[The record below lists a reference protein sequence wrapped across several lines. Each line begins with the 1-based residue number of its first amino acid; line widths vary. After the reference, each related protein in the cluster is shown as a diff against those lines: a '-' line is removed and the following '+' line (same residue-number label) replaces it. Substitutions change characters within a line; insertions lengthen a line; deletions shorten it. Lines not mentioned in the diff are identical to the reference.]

1 MIFRSLY
8 RLMFVVLLAAGAGA
22 LAGLRGGQAAW
33 FLAWLLTGAGVVS
46 LSVFLFTL
54 MKAEV
59 TRSGE
64 NHMLNP
70 KDELAV
76 ELKIRHTSLLPV
88 LWMSVADCFVREADG
103 HLYTVRKRVY
113 PGWKKTFTV
122 RYRVSGLERGSYR
135 YAGTELTAGDCWG
148 LVQKRRLLS
157 ASGGFTVLPEGRAV
171 LPVGLPK
178 GAGGDES
185 EGVSFFR
192 PSMPGQGV
200 RPYENGDPLHRIHW
214 KSTARRDGLMT
225 RVEEPAV
232 EWRFQIALDGSA
244 SSYQGRPELFEQA
257 IRWAAGI
264 LQAAGDIRAMAGLAC
279 NGKPEIRLP
288 PHLPDNGLPA
298 MRLLAV
304 LETGGEQP
312 FAELLMNI
320 GSRAGGRD
328 DAVVAVT
335 PVIDFAVER
344 ALVQLCGGGRQ
355 VFVYQLLG
363 ARLAGEREL
372 EQKRRLEAA
381 GCRVHQIREARLERT
396 VRLHAESEGA

>member
-1 MIFRSLY
+1 MIIRSLY
-8 RLMFVVLLAAGAGA
+8 RLAFFLLLAAGAGA
-22 LAGLRGGQAAW
+22 LAMLRGGQAAW
-33 FLAWLLTGAGVVS
+33 FLAWLLTGAGAVS

-59 TRSGE
+59 SRSGE
-64 NHMLNP
+64 NHMLYP
-70 KDELAV
+70 KDELMV
-76 ELKIRHTSLLPV
+76 ELKIRHTSFLPV
-88 LWMSVADCFVREADG
+88 LWMSVADRFLREADG

-113 PGWKKTFTV
+113 PGWKRTFTV
-122 RYRVSGLERGSYR
+122 RYRISGLERGSYR
-135 YAGTELTAGDCWG
+135 YTGTELTAGDCWG
-148 LVQKRRLLS
+148 LVQKRRLLPG
-157 ASGGFTVLPEGRAV
+157 SGGFTVLPEGRAV

-178 GAGGDES
+178 GAGSDET
-185 EGVSFFR
+185 EGASPFR
-192 PSMPGQGV
+192 PSMPGHGV

-225 RVEEPAV
+225 RMDEPAL
-232 EWRFQIALDGSA
+232 EWRFQVYVDASA
-244 SSYQGRPELFEQA
+244 SSYQGRAELFEQA

-264 LQAAGDIRAMAGLAC
+264 LQAAGDIRAMAGLAA

-288 PHLPDNGLPA
+288 AHLPDNGLPA
-298 MRLLAV
+298 LRLLAV
-304 LETGGEQP
+304 LETAGGQS
-312 FAELLMNI
+312 FAELLMNG
-320 GSRAGGRD
+320 GSRPGSSAE
-328 DAVVAVT
+328 AVVAVT

-344 ALVQLCGGGRQ
+344 ALGQLCQGGRQ
-355 VFVYQLLG
+355 VFVYHLLG

>member
-1 MIFRSLY
+1 MIIRSLY
-8 RLMFVVLLAAGAGA
+8 RLAFFLLLAAGAGT
-22 LAGLRGGQAAW
+22 LAVLRGGQAAW
-33 FLAWLLTGAGVVS
+33 FLAWLLTGAGAVS

-59 TRSGE
+59 SRSGD
-64 NHMLNP
+64 NHMLYP

-76 ELKIRHTSLLPV
+76 ELKIRHTSFCPV

-113 PGWKKTFTV
+113 PGWRRTFTV
-122 RYRVSGLERGSYR
+122 RYRISGLERGSYR
-135 YAGTELTAGDCWG
+135 YSGTELVAGDCWG
-148 LVQKRRLLS
+148 LVQKRRLLPG
-157 ASGGFTVLPEGRAV
+157 SGGFTVLPEGRAV

-178 GAGGDES
+178 GAGGDET
-185 EGVSFFR
+185 EGASPFR
-192 PSMPGQGV
+192 PSMPGHGV

-225 RVEEPAV
+225 RMDEPAL
-232 EWRFQIALDGSA
+232 EWRFQVYVDASA
-244 SSYQGRPELFEQA
+244 SSYQGRAELFEQA

-264 LQAAGDIRAMAGLAC
+264 LQAAGDIRAMAGLAA

-298 MRLLAV
+298 LRLLAV
-304 LETGGEQP
+304 LETAGGQS
-312 FAELLMNI
+312 FAELLMNG
-320 GSRAGGRD
+320 GSRPGGGP

-344 ALVQLCGGGRQ
+344 ALGQLCQGGRQ
-355 VFVYQLLG
+355 VFVYHLLG

-381 GCRVHQIREARLERT
+381 GCRVHHIREARLERT

>member
-1 MIFRSLY
+1 MIIRSLY
-8 RLMFVVLLAAGAGA
+8 RLAFFLLLAAGAGA
-22 LAGLRGGQAAW
+22 LAVLRGGQAAW
-33 FLAWLLTGAGVVS
+33 FLAWLLTGAGAVS

-59 TRSGE
+59 SRSGE
-64 NHMLNP
+64 NHMLYP
-70 KDELAV
+70 KDELTV
-76 ELKIRHTSLLPV
+76 ELKIRHTSFLPV
-88 LWMSVADCFVREADG
+88 LWMSVADRFVREADG

-113 PGWKKTFTV
+113 PGWKRTFTL
-122 RYRVSGLERGSYR
+122 RYRISGLERGSYR
-135 YAGTELTAGDCWG
+135 YTGTDLTAGDCWG
-148 LVQKRRLLS
+148 LVQKRRLLPG
-157 ASGGFTVLPEGRAV
+157 SGGFTVLPEGRAV

-178 GAGGDES
+178 GAGSDET
-185 EGVSFFR
+185 EGASPFR
-192 PSMPGQGV
+192 PSMPGHGV

-225 RVEEPAV
+225 RMDEPAL
-232 EWRFQIALDGSA
+232 EWRFQVYVDASA
-244 SSYQGRPELFEQA
+244 SSYQGRAELFEQA

-264 LQAAGDIRAMAGLAC
+264 LQAAGDIRAMAGLAA

-288 PHLPDNGLPA
+288 AHLPDNGLPA
-298 MRLLAV
+298 LRLLAV
-304 LETGGEQP
+304 LEAAGGQS
-312 FAELLMNI
+312 FAELLMNG
-320 GSRAGGRD
+320 GSRPGSNAE
-328 DAVVAVT
+328 AVVAVT

-344 ALVQLCGGGRQ
+344 ALGQLCQGGRQ
-355 VFVYQLLG
+355 VFVYHLLG

>member
-1 MIFRSLY
+1 MIIRSLY
-8 RLMFVVLLAAGAGA
+8 RLAFFLLLAAGAGA
-22 LAGLRGGQAAW
+22 LAVLRGGQAAW
-33 FLAWLLTGAGVVS
+33 FLAWLLTGAGAVS

-59 TRSGE
+59 SRSGE
-64 NHMLNP
+64 NHMLYP
-70 KDELAV
+70 KDELTV
-76 ELKIRHTSLLPV
+76 ELKIRHTSFLPV
-88 LWMSVADCFVREADG
+88 LWMSVADRFVRETDG

-113 PGWKKTFTV
+113 PGWKRTFTL
-122 RYRVSGLERGSYR
+122 RYRISGLERGSYR
-135 YAGTELTAGDCWG
+135 YTGTELAAGDCWG
-148 LVQKRRLLS
+148 LVQKRRLLPG
-157 ASGGFTVLPEGRAV
+157 SGGFTVLPEGRAV

-178 GAGGDES
+178 GSGGDET
-185 EGVSFFR
+185 EGASPFR
-192 PSMPGQGV
+192 PSMPGHGV

-225 RVEEPAV
+225 RMDEPAL
-232 EWRFQIALDGSA
+232 EWRFQVYVDASA
-244 SSYQGRPELFEQA
+244 SSYQGRAELFEQA

-264 LQAAGDIRAMAGLAC
+264 LQAAGDIRAMAGLAA

-288 PHLPDNGLPA
+288 AHLPDNGLPA
-298 MRLLAV
+298 LRLLAV
-304 LETGGEQP
+304 LETAGGQS
-312 FAELLMNI
+312 FAELLMNGVSRP
-320 GSRAGGRD
+320 GSSA

-344 ALVQLCGGGRQ
+344 ALGQLCQGGRQ
-355 VFVYQLLG
+355 VFVYHLLG

>member
-1 MIFRSLY
+1 MIIRSLY
-8 RLMFVVLLAAGAGA
+8 RLAFFLLLAAGAGA
-22 LAGLRGGQAAW
+22 LAVLRGGQAAW
-33 FLAWLLTGAGVVS
+33 FLAWLLTGAGAVS

-59 TRSGE
+59 SRSGE
-64 NHMLNP
+64 NHMLYP
-70 KDELAV
+70 KDELTV
-76 ELKIRHTSLLPV
+76 ELKIRHTSFLPV
-88 LWMSVADCFVREADG
+88 LWMSVADRFLREADG

-113 PGWKKTFTV
+113 PGWKRTFTV
-122 RYRVSGLERGSYR
+122 RYRISGLERGSYR
-135 YAGTELTAGDCWG
+135 YTGTELTAGDCWG
-148 LVQKRRLLS
+148 LVQKRRLLPG
-157 ASGGFTVLPEGRAV
+157 SGGFTVLPEGRAV

-178 GAGGDES
+178 GAGSDET
-185 EGVSFFR
+185 EGASPFR
-192 PSMPGQGV
+192 PSMPGHGV

-225 RVEEPAV
+225 RMDEPAL
-232 EWRFQIALDGSA
+232 EWRFQVYVDASA
-244 SSYQGRPELFEQA
+244 SSYQGRAELFEQA

-264 LQAAGDIRAMAGLAC
+264 LQAAGDIRAMAGLAA

-288 PHLPDNGLPA
+288 AHLPDNGLPA
-298 MRLLAV
+298 LRLLAV
-304 LETGGEQP
+304 LETAGGQS
-312 FAELLMNI
+312 FAELLMNG
-320 GSRAGGRD
+320 GSRPGSGA

-344 ALVQLCGGGRQ
+344 ALGQLCQGGRQ
-355 VFVYQLLG
+355 VFVYHLLG

>member
-1 MIFRSLY
+1 MIIRSLY
-8 RLMFVVLLAAGAGA
+8 RLAFFLLLAAGAGA
-22 LAGLRGGQAAW
+22 LAVLRGGQAAW
-33 FLAWLLTGAGVVS
+33 FLAWLLTGAGAVS

-59 TRSGE
+59 SRSGE
-64 NHMLNP
+64 NHMLYP
-70 KDELAV
+70 KDELTV
-76 ELKIRHTSLLPV
+76 ELKIRHTSFLPV
-88 LWMSVADCFVREADG
+88 LWMSVADRFVREADG

-113 PGWKKTFTV
+113 PGWKRTFTL
-122 RYRVSGLERGSYR
+122 RYRISGLERGSYR
-135 YAGTELTAGDCWG
+135 YTGTELTAGDCWG
-148 LVQKRRLLS
+148 LVQKRRLLPG
-157 ASGGFTVLPEGRAV
+157 SGGFTVLPEGRAV

-178 GAGGDES
+178 GAGSDET
-185 EGVSFFR
+185 EGASPFR
-192 PSMPGQGV
+192 PSMPGHGV

-225 RVEEPAV
+225 RMDEPAL
-232 EWRFQIALDGSA
+232 EWRFQVYVDASA
-244 SSYQGRPELFEQA
+244 SSYQGRAELFEQA

-264 LQAAGDIRAMAGLAC
+264 LQAAGDIRAMAGLAA

-288 PHLPDNGLPA
+288 AHLPDNGLPA
-298 MRLLAV
+298 LRLLAV
-304 LETGGEQP
+304 LETAGGQS
-312 FAELLMNI
+312 FAELLMNG
-320 GSRAGGRD
+320 GSRPGSNAE
-328 DAVVAVT
+328 AVVAVT

-344 ALVQLCGGGRQ
+344 ALGQLCQGGRQ
-355 VFVYQLLG
+355 VFVYHLLG